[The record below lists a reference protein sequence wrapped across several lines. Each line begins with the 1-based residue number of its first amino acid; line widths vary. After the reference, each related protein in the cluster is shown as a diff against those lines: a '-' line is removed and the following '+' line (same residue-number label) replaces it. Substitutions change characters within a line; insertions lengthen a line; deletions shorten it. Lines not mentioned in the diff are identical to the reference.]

1 MSLASCAKQ
10 DLTQTIDKGKIF
22 TAVIEQSL
30 TKTTFTDANKVW
42 WESGDRV
49 NINGAEYSAVPMNPA
64 SKAEFRH
71 LSGNIIQSAPFN
83 AIFPASLVDADGDR
97 TFPALLTYAPGKL
110 DSPMYAESDTEEL
123 SFKNICGVLH
133 FSLTGTDKVKSII
146 VTANENICGPFSV
159 DIDTDGAVSISLIG
173 DIDDEDYKTVTLSC
187 GDNGVQLDSEEATD
201 FYISLPPQTYTP
213 GMTITINSTDPMTSP
228 IEKITTTD
236 IDIDRNTVYNLEWE
250 VEFAFVPPDKN
261 LGAAIE
267 TATGRKRFGQRA
279 ILMLENDVVY
289 DLEKA
294 VDAGLVNL
302 VINGNGAVVNVL
314 NGAQIAGMQG
324 IEINSVNFNCAANT
338 TTAPIALSAN
348 PDDKLSV
355 SNIKE
360 EGTTFNS
367 STGYYNLKTVSLNNC
382 NFSEVKTSLISNN
395 KQSWNLKTLV
405 IRNSIVQFDVASGID
420 SYINWSGGSY
430 GSIKDI
436 IICGSTLYNI
446 VTDNSNLFLHFAN
459 ASNSQAQKRWPSP
472 QFDAQESW
480 TMENNTFVNLPSNKK
495 FADQYPSKNN
505 VTLNWTGNIF
515 YNVYRLQNA
524 SQNAVRTFTAADNAI
539 CGITNPV
546 YAADKSAYATEDTPL
561 CEGDGKFV
569 VPATPLDLNSPCQL
583 EMNFQPSGESY
594 AGQHRFGDPRWLAS
608 QTLHK
613 PTWP

>member
-1 MSLASCAKQ
+1 MALTACTKREQAQTSDASG
-10 DLTQTIDKGKIF
+10 TF
-22 TAVIEQSL
+22 TAVIEQDL
-30 TKTTFTDANKVW
+30 TKTILTDAFKVHW
-42 WESGDRV
+42 QAGDKI
-49 NINGAEYSAVPMNPA
+49 NINREAEYYAVAKNPA
-64 SKAEFRH
+64 TQAFFYPVDVEIAGSDYYT
-71 LSGNIIQSAPFN
+71 
-83 AIFPASLVDADGDR
+83 AIYPSSLMTEKGYWLPDTLVCRKGS
-97 TFPALLTYAPGKL
+97 L
-110 DSPMYAESDTEEL
+110 DTPMYAESNTEEL

-133 FSLTGTDKVKSII
+133 FSLTGTDRVKNITI
-146 VTANENICGPFSV
+146 TANENICGPFVV
-159 DIDTDGAVSISLIG
+159 DNTSETAPAWTVKLLGEDIS
-173 DIDDEDYKTVTLSC
+173 DFKTVTLIC
-187 GDNGVQLDSEEATD
+187 GDNGVQLDPEKATD

-213 GMTITINSTDPMTSP
+213 GMAITINSADPRIP
-228 IEKITTTD
+228 PVEKITTTD
-236 IDIDRNTVYNLEWE
+236 VEINRNTVYNLEWE
-250 VEFAFVPPDKN
+250 AEFAFVPVDKN

-267 TATGRKRFGQRA
+267 TATSKKKFGKRA
-279 ILMLENDVVY
+279 ILMLEKDVVY

-314 NGAQIAGMQG
+314 DGAQIAGMQG
-324 IEINSVNFNCAANT
+324 IEINYVNFNCAANN

-360 EGTTFNS
+360 EGTTFNPS
-367 STGYYNLKTVSLNNC
+367 SDYYYDLETVSLNNC

-395 KQSWNLKTLV
+395 KRSWNLKTLV
-405 IRNSIVQFDVASGID
+405 IRNSVVQFDTAGGID
-420 SYINWSGGSY
+420 SYINWSGGTY

-495 FADQYPSKNN
+495 FADQYPSRNN

-515 YNVYRLQNA
+515 YNVNRLQNA
-524 SQNAVRTFTAADNAI
+524 SPNAVRTFTSADNAI
-539 CGITNPV
+539 CGITNAV
-546 YAADKSAYATEDTPL
+546 YAADKSTYATEDTLL

-594 AGQHRFGDPRWLAS
+594 AGQHRFGDPRWLA
-608 QTLHK
+608 
-613 PTWP
+613 PR